1 MASRDYEGLD
11 PRLYSCGF
19 PCQPYSRLRR
29 NSRLMDEPDAKP
41 FWATLEAIL
50 RTGPLIALLE
60 NVYGVLAVKEKAKS
74 WCIQFLLN

>member
-1 MASRDYEGLD
+1 
-11 PRLYSCGF
+11 
-19 PCQPYSRLRR
+19 
-29 NSRLMDEPDAKP
+29 MDEPDAKP

-50 RTGPLIALLE
+50 RRTQLLPIHCPAQPQCHANPLRTGPLIALLD